1 MKDVV
6 LLDVT
11 PLSLGIET
19 LGGVMTKLIERNTT
33 IPTRKSETFSTA
45 ADGQT
50 DVHVK
55 VYQGEREIASA
66 NKMLGDFQLSG
77 IPAAPRG
84 TPQIEVT
91 FNIDANGILSVAAK
105 EKLSGKEQSITV
117 TGSSNL
123 NKADIE
129 KMVAEAQANAEEDKR
144 QREKVEI
151 RNKADQAVYQAER
164 TIKDLGD
171 KVTDEDKTNIESKIA
186 DVRTAVD
193 ADNGSGLETAMN
205 ALQQATY
212 ELTTKLYQQAT
223 ENEAGPADDEKTQAY
238 TNGTGSTPGAKAND
252 DVIDADFKTEA

>member
-1 MKDVV
+1 
-6 LLDVT
+6 
-11 PLSLGIET
+11 
-19 LGGVMTKLIERNTT
+19 
-33 IPTRKSETFSTA
+33 
-45 ADGQT
+45 
-50 DVHVK
+50 
-55 VYQGEREIASA
+55 
-66 NKMLGDFQLSG
+66 MLGDFQLSG
-77 IPAAPRG
+77 LPAAPRG

-105 EKLSGKEQSITV
+105 EKLSGTEQSITV